1 MAKKRRSRSVSSS
14 SRGVNSGAAYQI
26 RMLLLGVLFIFV
38 LYAIFTSE
46 GALVGAV
53 HHAFRLV
60 LGAATP
66 LLAVG
71 LIGYLLV
78 KAFPDRFTPRLTTI
92 LGMILFVLALTGL
105 LHSFVVGVPLDI
117 AQEGDGGGMLG
128 YLMQNSLYSLL
139 GSLVGRLVLFALL
152 FISLILII
160 DKAIVPFLHPQQ
172 SGNDEENDEA
182 PSEESASRVRVSD
195 LGTSVSA
202 LDRLKQK
209 LAKPDVYQAPILPK
223 SKVPVMAL
231 SRTANWNYPAV
242 TLLDTIDMKPQ
253 AGNIQ
258 KRMESIQ
265 KTLRDFGI
273 DVTMAEVNVG
283 PTVTQYTLK
292 PAEGVKLNQITA
304 RQDDLALALAAQS
317 LRVEAPI
324 PGKALV
330 GIEIP
335 NEKKATVGLRDILE
349 SKQFKLVNSKLSL
362 ALGRDAAGDPAI
374 ADLAR
379 MPHAL
384 VAGSTGSGKS
394 VCINSIILTLLIN
407 NSPDE
412 LRMILVDP
420 KRVELTGYNGI
431 PHLLTPVITEPK
443 DTIAALG
450 WCVREMERRY
460 KLFQRMGKRNID
472 QYNQEP
478 DMAEGKLPFIVVI
491 IDELADMMM
500 VAAREVEGSIVR
512 LAQMARAVGIHLIV
526 ATQRP
531 SVDVITGLIKA
542 NIPTRIAFAVASQID
557 SRTILDMSGAEK
569 LLGYGDMLYVSTD
582 VSRPKR
588 VQGVFATE
596 KEINSIIAHIKM
608 QEEGDRYDPTVLE
621 TRVESRLGSNR
632 ENGEID
638 DDLFNDAYEVVK
650 QAGKASSTLLQTR
663 LSVGYARAARLI
675 QAMEDKGLI
684 GAAKGSKPREVYGTD
699 ISGDEDDSGLV
710 SYPENE

>member
-1 MAKKRRSRSVSSS
+1 MSGK
-14 SRGVNSGAAYQI
+14 GVDTGAAYQI
-26 RMLLLGVLFIFV
+26 RMLVLAVLFVFV
-38 LYAIFTSE
+38 LFSIFNSE

-71 LIGYLLV
+71 LIGYVLV
-78 KAFPDRFTPRLTTI
+78 RFFPDRFTPRLTTI
-92 LGMILFVLALTGL
+92 LGLILFVLAFTGL
-105 LHSFVVGVPLDI
+105 LHSFAVGVPLDV

-128 YLMQNSLYSLL
+128 YLVQNSLYSLV
-139 GSLVGRLVLFALL
+139 GSLVGRLILFVMM

-160 DKAIVPFLHPQQ
+160 DKAIVPFLHPSQ
-172 SGNDEENDEA
+172 SDDSENEDDMSGDESD
-182 PSEESASRVRVSD
+182 SRVSVKDIGSGVSP
-195 LGTSVSA
+195 

-209 LAKPDVYQAPILPK
+209 LAKPDIQVAPIIPK

-231 SRTANWNYPAV
+231 SRSANWNYPAV
-242 TLLDTIDMKPQ
+242 SLLDTIDMKPQ

-258 KRMESIQ
+258 KRMEAIQ

-304 RQDDLALALAAQS
+304 RQDDLALTLAAQS

-478 DMAEGKLPFIVVI
+478 DLAEGKLPFIVVI

-582 VSRPKR
+582 VTRPKR

-596 KEINSIIAHIKM
+596 KEINAIIAHIKM

-638 DDLFNDAYEVVK
+638 DDLFNEAYEVVK

-684 GAAKGSKPREVYGTD
+684 GAAKGSKPREVYGVD
-699 ISGDEDDSGLV
+699 MSDETEEGGIAA
-710 SYPENE
+710 YPESE